1 MNKHRIKMKKIT
13 ILCILLLCVVTDTMA
28 QKTVT
33 VSGIVS
39 DSNKEPLIGVNIIVK
54 DVPGLG
60 AITDIDA
67 NGPIGS
73 MPETAN

>member
-1 MNKHRIKMKKIT
+1 MKKIT

-39 DSNKEPLIGVNIIVK
+39 DSNKEPLIGVMRGARCG
-54 DVPGLG
+54 DRQDPFLG
-60 AITDIDA
+60 RRTSRHGGA
-67 NGPIGS
+67 
-73 MPETAN
+73 